1 MKEMKKKMSG
11 IQNEGKVFLLIFLLL
26 LSVIFPRDT
35 FNMNVNRME
44 EMIINVLISSM
55 KYVD

>member
-35 FNMNVNRME
+35 FNMNVNQME